1 MNPLIRS
8 VVLIPFVFTV
18 ISGCTFTIGGED
30 ATPEEVLP
38 EKVKNEETKK
48 EEATKELIRQ
58 QETEPEEI
66 KDEEFDEEKNSR
78 VLVATIDPSLDYS
91 GEVPDCKTAAQ
102 RIADNVQIGMRLA
115 DVRRVV
121 GRPKIVFPG
130 SWWWS
135 DGFSLGGR
143 PNVRFSPGVSEAV
156 EVSAVSIES
165 SSCR

>member
-8 VVLIPFVFTV
+8 AVLVPFVVAV
-18 ISGCTFTIGGED
+18 ISGCSFTIGGED
-30 ATPEEVLP
+30 EASP
-38 EKVKNEETKK
+38 EKVLQEEIQQEETKQD
-48 EEATKELIRQ
+48 LIRQ
-58 QETEPEEI
+58 EEAEPEEI
-66 KDEEFDEEKNSR
+66 RDKEFDDEENGS
-78 VLVATIDPSLDYS
+78 VMVASIDHSLDYS

-115 DVRRVV
+115 EVRRVV

-135 DGFSLGGR
+135 EGFSLGGR
-143 PNVRFSPGVSEAV
+143 PNVRFSPGLSEDV